1 MFLINRKMLLLLC
14 LIANG
19 VYVYGQSDT
28 TKKVLP
34 DVVVFANKFP
44 ALSKNIVQKVDFITD
59 KNAINQQANTGDI
72 LTQSGQVFVQK
83 SQSGG
88 GSPVIRGFEAS
99 RVLLM
104 VDGVRLNNAIFRG
117 GHLQNIITIDN
128 MILDRVEV
136 IYGPSS
142 TLYGSDALG
151 GVVNMFTKKPIL
163 TTTTNWKTNTNLI
176 QRYASGQNENR
187 THLDVNI
194 ANNKWA
200 YLTSFT
206 YGSFG
211 DMRQGANR
219 SSTYPDFGKRS
230 FYVVREAG
238 ADMVKVNEDVN
249 VQKLSG
255 YQQTDLLQK
264 VLYKPNENSEHL
276 FNIQILNSSNINR
289 YDRLT
294 ETSKALPV
302 YSEWYYG
309 PQIRNLISYK
319 YTATKLP
326 GYFSD
331 LMVTSSFQ
339 DIEESRISRKYNTT
353 SKDFRFERVNV
364 LGVNADLL
372 HKQSNGEI
380 HLGAE
385 SYTNFV
391 RSTAERL
398 NIATSALSRITT
410 RYSDG
415 PTKMSYNALYLQQT
429 KQLDAHWVLND
440 GIRFNLV
447 QLDAR
452 FADTTLMHF
461 PFNKAIQNNTA
472 ITGNLGV
479 AYNGENGYR
488 ATAGLSSG
496 FRSPNVDDLTKV
508 FDTKTGYV
516 VVPNKDLKPE
526 YTYNAEI
533 NLSHT
538 GNIASWGASVF
549 YTWFNNAIV
558 VSKYNWNGQ
567 DNIMYQ
573 NVLSAVY
580 APQNQASAKLYGFN
594 LNGKLKLFYNTLL
607 QGTYTYTKGTY
618 NNGTSSMPLDHI
630 PPAYGRVGLKKGA
643 DKFNVEGYVL
653 FNGWK
658 HISDYNLNGEDN
670 ELYATPDGMPS
681 WMTVNFSSYY
691 TPNKKLSLGLQ
702 IENIADKNYRYFASG
717 ISAVG
722 RNFIVSCRLSF

>member
-1 MFLINRKMLLLLC
+1 MRIFFIFFFIINNVHLYAQL
-14 LIANG
+14 
-19 VYVYGQSDT
+19 DT

-44 ALSKNIVQKVDFITD
+44 ALSKNIVQKVDLITD
-59 KNAINQQANTGDI
+59 KNAINQQSNTGDI
-72 LTQSGQVFVQK
+72 LIQSGQVFVQK

-163 TTTTNWKTNTNLI
+163 TTTTNWKTNANLI

-187 THLDVNI
+187 THVDVNI

-200 YLTSFT
+200 YLTSYT

-211 DMRQGANR
+211 DLRQGANR
-219 SSTYPDFGKRS
+219 SATYPDFGKRT

-238 ADMVKVNEDVN
+238 ADVVKVNEDVN

-276 FNIQILNSSNINR
+276 LNIQISNSSNINR

-294 ETSKALPV
+294 ETSKGLPV
-302 YSEWYYG
+302 YAEWYYG

-339 DIEESRISRKYNTT
+339 DIEESRISRRYNTT
-353 SKDFRFERVNV
+353 AKDFRFERVHV

-391 RSTAERL
+391 QSTAERL
-398 NIATSALSRITT
+398 NIATNALSRITT

-440 GIRFNLV
+440 GIRLNLV

-461 PFNKAIQNNTA
+461 PFNRAIQNNTA
-472 ITGNLGV
+472 VTGNLGI

-533 NLSHT
+533 NISHT

-594 LNGKLKLFYNTLL
+594 LNGKLKLFNNTQLH
-607 QGTYTYTKGTY
+607 GTYTYTKGTY
-618 NNGTSSMPLDHI
+618 NNGITSMPLDHI

-643 DKFNVEGYVL
+643 DKFNVEGFIL

-658 HISDYNLNGEDN
+658 RKSDYNLNGEDN
-670 ELYATPDGMPS
+670 EQYATPEGMPS

-691 TPNKKLSLGLQ
+691 TPNKKLSLGVQ

-722 RNFIVSCRLSF
+722 RNFIVSCRVSL

>member
-1 MFLINRKMLLLLC
+1 
-14 LIANG
+14 
-19 VYVYGQSDT
+19 
-28 TKKVLP
+28 
-34 DVVVFANKFP
+34 
-44 ALSKNIVQKVDFITD
+44 
-59 KNAINQQANTGDI
+59 
-72 LTQSGQVFVQK
+72 
-83 SQSGG
+83 
-88 GSPVIRGFEAS
+88 
-99 RVLLM
+99 
-104 VDGVRLNNAIFRG
+104 
-117 GHLQNIITIDN
+117 
-128 MILDRVEV
+128 
-136 IYGPSS
+136 
-142 TLYGSDALG
+142 
-151 GVVNMFTKKPIL
+151 
-163 TTTTNWKTNTNLI
+163 
-176 QRYASGQNENR
+176 
-187 THLDVNI
+187 
-194 ANNKWA
+194 
-200 YLTSFT
+200 
-206 YGSFG
+206 
-211 DMRQGANR
+211 
-219 SSTYPDFGKRS
+219 
-230 FYVVREAG
+230 
-238 ADMVKVNEDVN
+238 
-249 VQKLSG
+249 
-255 YQQTDLLQK
+255 
-264 VLYKPNENSEHL
+264 
-276 FNIQILNSSNINR
+276 
-289 YDRLT
+289 
-294 ETSKALPV
+294 
-302 YSEWYYG
+302 
-309 PQIRNLISYK
+309 
-319 YTATKLP
+319 
-326 GYFSD
+326 
-331 LMVTSSFQ
+331 MVTSSFQ

-398 NIATSALSRITT
+398 NITTNAFSRITT

-429 KQLDAHWVLND
+429 KQFDAHWVLND
-440 GIRFNLV
+440 GIRLNLV

-472 ITGNLGV
+472 VTGNLGI

-488 ATAGLSSG
+488 ATVGLSSG

-516 VVPNKDLKPE
+516 VVPNKNLKPE

-558 VSKYNWNGQ
+558 VSKYNWNSQ

-580 APQNQASAKLYGFN
+580 APQNQASARLYGFN

-630 PPAYGRVGLKKGA
+630 PPTYGRVGLKKGA

-670 ELYATPDGMPS
+670 EQYATPDGMPS

-691 TPNKKLSLGLQ
+691 TPNKKLSLGFQ

>member
-1 MFLINRKMLLLLC
+1 MFFRNRKMLLLLC
-14 LIANG
+14 LT
-19 VYVYGQSDT
+19 VTSRYVFGQADSA
-28 TKKVLP
+28 KKALP
-34 DVVVFANKFP
+34 EVVVFANKFP
-44 ALSKNIVQKVDFITD
+44 ALSKNIVQKVDFISD

-72 LTQSGQVFVQK
+72 LLQSGQVFVQK

-128 MILDRVEV
+128 MILDRVEI

-163 TTTTNWKTNTNLI
+163 TTSSSWKTNANLI

-187 THLDVNI
+187 THLDVTI
-194 ANNKWA
+194 ANNQWA

-219 SSTYPDFGKRS
+219 SATYPDFGKRT
-230 FYVVREAG
+230 FYVLRDAG
-238 ADMVKVNEDVN
+238 ADVVKVNEDVN

-255 YQQTDLLQK
+255 YNQTDLLQK
-264 VLYKPNENSEHL
+264 VMYKPNEHSEHL
-276 FNIQILNSSNINR
+276 LNIQISNSSNINR

-294 ETSKALPV
+294 ETSKGLPV

-353 SKDFRFERVNV
+353 AKDFRFERVNV

-372 HKQSNGEI
+372 HRQANGEI

-429 KQLDAHWVLND
+429 KSLDNHWVLND
-440 GIRFNLV
+440 GIRLNLV

-472 ITGNLGV
+472 VTGNLGI

-558 VSKYNWNGQ
+558 VSKYNLNGQ

-594 LNGKLKLFYNTLL
+594 LNGKIKLIYNTIL

-618 NNGTSSMPLDHI
+618 NNGTVTMPLDHI
-630 PPAYGRVGLKKGA
+630 PPAYGRVGLKKGM
-643 DKFNVEGYVL
+643 DKFNVEGFIL

-658 HISDYNLNGEDN
+658 HMNDYNLNGEDN

-691 TPNKKLSLGLQ
+691 NPTKKLSLGVQ

-722 RNFIVSCRLSF
+722 RNFIVSGRLSF

>member
-1 MFLINRKMLLLLC
+1 MFLFNRRILLLLM
-14 LIANG
+14 LIVNVFNVNA
-19 VYVYGQSDT
+19 QEDT
-28 TKKVLP
+28 AKKVLP
-34 DVVVFANKFP
+34 EVIVFANKFP
-44 ALSKNIVQKVDFITD
+44 VFSKNIIQKVDFISD
-59 KNAINQQANTGDI
+59 KNAINQQANTADI
-72 LTQSGQVFVQK
+72 LIQSGQVFVQK

-99 RVLLM
+99 RILLM

-117 GHLQNIITIDN
+117 GHLQNIITVDN

-142 TLYGSDALG
+142 TIYGSDALG
-151 GVVNMFTKKPIL
+151 GVVNLFTKKPL
-163 TTTTNWKTNTNLI
+163 LNNGNFWKTNSNI
-176 QRYASGQNENR
+176 MQRYASGQNEIR
-187 THLDVNI
+187 THFDVNI

-206 YGSFG
+206 YGHFG

-219 SSTYPDFGKRS
+219 SAAYPDFGKRT
-230 FYVVREAG
+230 FYVDYTSGV
-238 ADMVKVNEDVN
+238 DVVKSNEDVN

-264 VLYKPNENSEHL
+264 ILFKPNENSEHL
-276 FNIQILNSSNINR
+276 LNIQVSNSSNINR

-294 ETSKALPV
+294 ETSKGLPI
-302 YSEWYYG
+302 YGEWYYG

-319 YTATKLP
+319 YNASKLT

-331 LMVTSSFQ
+331 LMITSSFQ
-339 DIEESRISRKYNTT
+339 DIEESRISRKYNSA

-364 LGVNADLL
+364 FGVNADLL

-380 HLGAE
+380 HVGAE

-398 NIATSALSRITT
+398 NIQTSAMSRITT

-429 KQLDAHWVLND
+429 KLINEHWVLND
-440 GIRFNLV
+440 GVRLNLV

-461 PFNKAIQNNTA
+461 PFTKAIQNNTA
-472 ITGNLGV
+472 LTGNLGI

-526 YTYNAEI
+526 YTYNVEF
-533 NLSHT
+533 NLSHN

-594 LNGKLKLFYNTLL
+594 VNGKVKLVYNTVL

-618 NNGTSSMPLDHI
+618 NNGITSMPLDHI
-630 PPAYGRVGLKKGA
+630 PPSYGRIGLRKE
-643 DKFNVEGYVL
+643 DDQFNVEGYVL

-658 HISDYNLNGEDN
+658 RMKDYNLNGEDN

-681 WMTVNFSSYY
+681 WITLNFSSYY
-691 TPNKKLSLGLQ
+691 SPTKKISFGLQ
-702 IENIADKNYRYFASG
+702 VENIADKNYRYFASG

-722 RNFIVSCRLSF
+722 RNFILSCRWSF